1 MPNTD
6 YNPIALIEAIL
17 FASPESVPEEKIAE
31 YTELS
36 PQETKKYLDMLAERY
51 QREECGLALIRKNGS
66 CTVSTKMIL
75 GEAVA
80 RFLKSRKN
88 PFLSPAALEVLS
100 IAAYN
105 APVTKTYIAQ
115 IRGIPSSEIV
125 ENLVEKNLLKE
136 NGKLDLPGRPMS
148 YVTTDK
154 FLTVFGL
161 DSLDDL
167 PLPESLLPAKDEEN
181 DSSADDT

>member
-1 MPNTD
+1 MLSER
-6 YNPIALIEAIL
+6 YAREESGLSLIE
-17 FASPESVPEEKIAE
+17 
-31 YTELS
+31 
-36 PQETKKYLDMLAERY
+36 
-51 QREECGLALIRKNGS
+51 KNGNY
-66 CTVSTKMIL
+66 TVGTKIIL

-80 RFLKSRKN
+80 RFLKSRKS
-88 PFLSPAALEVLS
+88 PYLSPAALEVLS

-125 ENLVEKNLLKE
+125 ESLVEKNLLRE

-148 YVTTDK
+148 YVT
-154 FLTVFGL
+154 FLAVFGL

-167 PLPESLLPAKDEEN
+167 PLPETLLPAKDEEN
-181 DSSADDT
+181 DNPADNS

>member
-1 MPNTD
+1 MSTED

-17 FASPESVPEEKIAE
+17 FAAPEPVPEEKLAE
-31 YTELS
+31 AAHCT
-36 PQETKKYLDMLAERY
+36 PQELKKYLSMLSERY
-51 QREECGLALIRKNGS
+51 QREESGLALVEKQG
-66 CTVSTKMIL
+66 TFTLTTKLIL

-88 PFLSPAALEVLS
+88 PFLSPAALETLS
-100 IAAYN
+100 IAAYH
-105 APVTKTYIAQ
+105 APVTKTYISQ
-115 IRGIPSSEIV
+115 IRGIPSGEIV
-125 ENLVEKNLLKE
+125 ESLVEKNLLRE

-148 YVTTDK
+148 YITTEK

-167 PLPESLLPAKDEEN
+167 PLPETLLPQKDEEN
-181 DSSADDT
+181 DGSADDR